1 MVSELVHELM
11 QSKLP
16 SLTIQVRASLRF
28 FEIERVVLK
37 KDRYRQGAQTALL
50 GARNAVID

>member
-1 MVSELVHELM
+1 MVSELVYELM

-16 SLTIQVRASLRF
+16 SLTIQVRASLRL

-37 KDRYRQGAQTALL
+37 KIGIGRVLKLL
-50 GARNAVID
+50 CLVHAMLS

>member
-1 MVSELVHELM
+1 M

-16 SLTIQVRASLRF
+16 SLTIQVRASLRL

-37 KDRYRQGAQTALL
+37 KGKHRQSAQTALF
-50 GARNAVID
+50 GARNAIID